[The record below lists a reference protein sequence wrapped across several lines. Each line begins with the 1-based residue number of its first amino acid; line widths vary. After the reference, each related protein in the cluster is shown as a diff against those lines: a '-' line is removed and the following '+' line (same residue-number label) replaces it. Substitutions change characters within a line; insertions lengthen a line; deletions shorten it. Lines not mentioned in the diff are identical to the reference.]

1 MASPHTKAVAAQLPE
16 ITRQVQLTAVSD
28 PISLIE
34 SLLTLPGNLV
44 PNAAT
49 PQDLVGGLGGLLTEA
64 LTTVWNDASYLAG
77 IPIQIGVQT
86 AATLLFYGPAA
97 AFHPDLLFSL
107 LTSYIPN
114 YIQDFTARGINGFI
128 STTTQFLS
136 SLAGVLGGLV
146 PAAAAPLA
154 AANVPKLQTNSAAAV
169 TPNLTSAVSTPQD
182 LVGGLG
188 GLVTGALGTVW
199 NDASYLAG
207 IPIQIGVQTAATL
220 LFYGPA
226 AAFHPDLLFSLLT
239 SYIPNYIQDF
249 TARGING
256 FVSTTTQFLSSLGG
270 LVPAA
275 AAPLAATSVPKV
287 QTNLLKVSK
296 PTAAVS
302 APNTTADWKPDKAH
316 TDKTGSDKTGTDKTG
331 SGKSGSDTG
340 GKHSQSTDSGQTGTD
355 QTGSSK
361 PDSGPSKD
369 ASGDS
374 KSGNDSHGSDS
385 SKHSSDKSGS
395 GSRGTGNGHG
405 STGAHGGSGGHGSGK

>member
-1 MASPHTKAVAAQLPE
+1 MSASFFVSSPQAKTVAAQLPE

-28 PISLIE
+28 PLSLIE
-34 SLLTLPGNLV
+34 SLLALPGNLV

-49 PQDLVGGLGGLLTEA
+49 NAALATPQDLVGGQGGLVTEA
-64 LTTVWNDASYLAG
+64 LTTVWNDAA
-77 IPIQIGVQT
+77 
-86 AATLLFYGPAA
+86 
-97 AFHPDLLFSL
+97 
-107 LTSYIPN
+107 
-114 YIQDFTARGINGFI
+114 
-128 STTTQFLS
+128 
-136 SLAGVLGGLV
+136 
-146 PAAAAPLA
+146 
-154 AANVPKLQTNSAAAV
+154 
-169 TPNLTSAVSTPQD
+169 
-182 LVGGLG
+182 
-188 GLVTGALGTVW
+188 
-199 NDASYLAG
+199 YLAG

-287 QTNLLKVSK
+287 QTNLIKVSK

-302 APNTTADWKPDKAH
+302 APNAAAGSKPDKADG
-316 TDKTGSDKTGTDKTG
+316 DKTGSDTAGTDKTG
-331 SGKSGSDTG
+331 SGKSGS
-340 GKHSQSTDSGQTGTD
+340 SN
-355 QTGSSK
+355 

-374 KSGNDSHGSDS
+374 KSGNDSHGSDGP
-385 SKHSSDKSGS
+385 KHSSDKSGS
-395 GSRGTGNGHG
+395 GSHGTGDGHG
-405 STGAHGGSGGHGSGK
+405 STGAHGGSGGNGSGK